1 MQGGSEALLT
11 ELLRPPRVT
20 LENVSEPQGALEL
33 RLGSTGSAEGP
44 VQRDMLEP
52 MRKIFDRAI

>member
-44 VQRDMLEP
+44 VQTDMLG
-52 MRKIFDRAI
+52 K

>member
-20 LENVSEPQGALEL
+20 LENVLEPQGALEL
-33 RLGSTGSAEGP
+33 CLGSTGRSAEGP
-44 VQRDMLEP
+44 VQTDMLD
-52 MRKIFDRAI
+52 K